1 MISLTPLGSDHFPF
15 LISPFLFSLSRPPFF
30 PLTPLDRPRAKERAF
45 GRAGEVKKK
54 RAEEKKRK
62 EKKGGKKR
70 EKREKRE
77 KKEGEIKNLRT

>member
-1 MISLTPLGSDHFPF
+1 MISKFQYISWYIDLTRKAIT
-15 LISPFLFSLSRPPFF
+15 LIM
-30 PLTPLDRPRAKERAF
+30 AF